1 MKTPLLRGR
10 VFDDRDRQGMPSVMI
25 VNETLARRYFAGQD
39 PIERTVKTPHGAAKV
54 VGVVADTH
62 HQGLD
67 SEPRPEI
74 FLPFLQNAFGGMAVV
89 VRTTSDPDLYAAAIR
104 REVAQVDPSQPIFDL
119 RSMDDVVSKSVFVPR
134 VSMLLL
140 GAFAGA
146 ALLMAIVGIYGV
158 ISYSVS
164 QRTREFGLRMA
175 LGAQAGDTM
184 RLVVGRSMML
194 VMAGLAL
201 GLVGAIATTRVLSGM
216 LHGVSALDPL
226 VFVGVSVVL
235 IATAFLACV
244 LPARRAAAI
253 DPIDALRV
261 E

>member
-1 MKTPLLRGR
+1 
-10 VFDDRDRQGMPSVMI
+10 
-25 VNETLARRYFAGQD
+25 
-39 PIERTVKTPHGAAKV
+39 
-54 VGVVADTH
+54 
-62 HQGLD
+62 
-67 SEPRPEI
+67 
-74 FLPFLQNAFGGMAVV
+74 
-89 VRTTSDPDLYAAAIR
+89 
-104 REVAQVDPSQPIFDL
+104 
-119 RSMDDVVSKSVFVPR
+119 
-134 VSMLLL
+134 MLLL

-184 RLVVGRSMML
+184 RLVVGRSMRL
-194 VMAGLAL
+194 VIAGLAL
-201 GLVGAIATTRVLSGM
+201 GLAAAIATTRVLSGM

-235 IATAFLACV
+235 IATALIACV